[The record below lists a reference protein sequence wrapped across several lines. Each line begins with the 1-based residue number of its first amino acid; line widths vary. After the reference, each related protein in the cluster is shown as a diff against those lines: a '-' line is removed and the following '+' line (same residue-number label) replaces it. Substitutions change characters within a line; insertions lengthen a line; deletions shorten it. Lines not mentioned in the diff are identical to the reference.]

1 MKQLIVSLATLSVAA
16 GLMTAP
22 VFAAGQVT
30 PTPTQTAV
38 KGTSVYGTSCTPGY
52 GGYGKDCPNPGVV
65 SINKLVLDPNS
76 DDVAMKGGSQSA
88 ELFVE
93 NLGPTD
99 NKYAAGES
107 AAFKLIVT
115 NTGTKTLTDVL
126 VRDLFPQYVT
136 FVSGQGTFDQN
147 TFSVVIDRLEP
158 GQSKEIIIRAK
169 IVDANQLPNT
179 ISCVIN
185 QAHAIAEG
193 KTAQDNAQFCIENP
207 QKATK
212 GGQTVYPTPKAT
224 TTPPTGAG
232 AALILIPGAVAGLL
246 LRKRAIKK

>member
-1 MKQLIVSLATLSVAA
+1 MKQLIVSLTTLSVAV
-16 GLMTAP
+16 GLITAP
-22 VFAAGQVT
+22 VFAAGSVT

-52 GGYGKDCPNPGVV
+52 GGYGKDCPNPGVI
-65 SINKLVLDPNS
+65 SINKLVLDPDS
-76 DDVAMKGGSQSA
+76 DDMPSKGGSKSA

-93 NLGPTD
+93 NLGPTN
-99 NKYAAGES
+99 NKYTAGEA

-136 FVSGQGTFDQN
+136 FVSGQGTFDQD

-158 GQSKEIIIRAK
+158 GQSKEIVIRAK
-169 IVDANQLPNT
+169 IVDANQLPNN

-185 QAHAIAEG
+185 QAQAIAEN
-193 KTAQDNAQFCIENP
+193 KTAQDNAQFCIQNP
-207 QKATK
+207 TKATK
-212 GGQTVYPTPKAT
+212 GGQTVYPAPNAK
-224 TTPPTGAG
+224 TTPPTGAE
-232 AALILIPGAVAGLL
+232 ATLLLIPGAAAGFF
-246 LRKRAIKK
+246 LRKRAINK